1 MAIDNLQLGDAW
13 LQDIRKHWDTI
24 DLPQMML
31 ERLHKLVLAQID
43 DEQKMRWMKIRN
55 SFPPCKEEEGFPK
68 GHVSGADL
76 HAYLHKAT

>member
-43 DEQKMRWMKIRN
+43 DEQKIEVDEDLELFSTLQRGG
-55 SFPPCKEEEGFPK
+55 GFP
-68 GHVSGADL
+68 
-76 HAYLHKAT
+76 